1 MSRWKALPESLDPRI
16 RRLVVELRRLKDHSG
31 LSMVALES
39 RTGFSKSSWERYLNG
54 KVAPPRQAVETMAE
68 VCGGDRIGLAALWEV
83 ATTHA
88 SQGPTA
94 PAPAPAP
101 APREPER
108 PALSK
113 AVPEEPGESTA
124 FVGQPDDD
132 RPEDDRPQDAGPDD
146 GGPDDGR
153 TPRRARPVATV
164 AGVAVVAAG
173 LAVLA
178 AVAVAIAWP
187 GSPSATPEPRAA
199 AATTK
204 VPTSTYSA
212 KTFPCYFTLHDG
224 LLYAGHS
231 TTLTDEYHVGITVE
245 AVAEVQCLARR
256 HGFDPK
262 GIDGSFGPNTRAA
275 VQGFQRS
282 RGLTADGIVGPM
294 TWRELR
300 KPGG

>member
-1 MSRWKALPESLDPRI
+1 MPRWKALPESMDPRI

-31 LSMVALES
+31 LSMAALAS

-54 KVAPPRQAVETMAE
+54 RVTPPRNAVETLAD
-68 VCGGDRIGLAALWEV
+68 VCGGDRIGLAVLWEV
-83 ATTHA
+83 ATSVTTP
-88 SQGPTA
+88 GPAA
-94 PAPAPAP
+94 PAPP
-101 APREPER
+101 EPEQPEQPEQPEPLR
-108 PALSK
+108 TPPA
-113 AVPEEPGESTA
+113 EEPGKPPADGEHTD
-124 FVGQPDDD
+124 PD
-132 RPEDDRPQDAGPDD
+132 PPD
-146 GGPDDGR
+146 GGR
-153 TPRRARPVATV
+153 TPLLARPVATV
-164 AGVAVVAAG
+164 AGVAVVVGA

-178 AVAVAIAWP
+178 AVAVAITWP
-187 GSPSATPEPRAA
+187 GSPSAEPESASA

-212 KTFPCYFTLHDG
+212 ETFPCYFTLRRG

-231 TTLTDEYHVGITVE
+231 TTVTHTYHVGITVE
-245 AVAEVQCLARR
+245 SVAEVQCLVRR

-275 VQGFQRS
+275 VERFQRS